1 MEEFKIE
8 PYKVY
13 IKINE
18 YGVIT
23 AINSSAFLSDTTD
36 WIEVDE
42 GYGDR
47 FHHAQ
52 GNYLLTSLIDENGFY
67 QYEYED
73 GVIKARSDSDIQKD
87 WEEMM
92 LPNLINQKIAE
103 SKIKLAEWLASNP
116 ILFTDGKYYSV
127 TEEKQSLLN
136 NNLASYER
144 AKSAGVEYPLKWNST
159 GEECVDWEYS
169 NLLILSL
176 NIAEYVAP
184 KVAIQQTIEL
194 NIKACKSIKD
204 LEAIVINYD

>member
-13 IKINE
+13 IKVNE
-18 YGVIT
+18 YGVVT
-23 AINSSAFLSDTTD
+23 AINSSAFLSDTTG

-42 GYGDR
+42 GYGDK

-52 GNYLLTSLIDENGFY
+52 GNYLLTALMNENGIY
-67 QYEYED
+67 LYEYKD
-73 GVIKARSDSDIQKD
+73 GTVKIRSDSDIQEE
-87 WEEMM
+87 WEEMT
-92 LPNLINQKIAE
+92 LPNLISQKIEE
-103 SKIKLAEWLASNP
+103 SKIKLAEWLSTNP
-116 ILFTDGKYYSV
+116 LLFTDGKYYSV

-144 AKSAGVEYPLKWNST
+144 AKNAGVEYPLKWNST
-159 GEECVDWEYS
+159 GEECVEWEYS
-169 NLLILSL
+169 ELLSLSL